1 MIVPTLFWAKL
12 VELGPDSTSN
22 PTVGLKALLQYK
34 PYNKLLV
41 LQDDV
46 KSLLITVNI
55 TARHWFLLQVDV
67 VNAKIIV
74 YDSIFQDEAFYDS
87 YFIVLEKWV
96 YLNIVPY
103 VDHPPTQWMRT
114 VSQNVLEQPLSESD
128 QSCAIYTIL
137 HIVSIVCEVRNHR
150 LDNINKDQK

>member
-87 YFIVLEKWV
+87 YFKEGSKLTASMETWE
-96 YLNIVPY
+96 LASWE
-103 VDHPPTQWMRT
+103 DLLRFCHPDKALG
-114 VSQNVLEQPLSESD
+114 SQDSFAEWWQGMN
-128 QSCAIYTIL
+128 AIL
-137 HIVSIVCEVRNHR
+137 
-150 LDNINKDQK
+150 L